1 MNLKSLN
8 YMIKKILI
16 LIICSFL
23 PISAIVA
30 QNYIV
35 FKTVG
40 NVAIEEKL
48 VEEGNVITSDTKLRI
63 DKDSELMLIDEQ
75 NNKMVTIKGSAE
87 GKLTDILKTINV
99 SLKNV
104 TSKYVSYMKQ
114 KLNNKNN
121 DNNYMQSAGTSY
133 RETDSIAK
141 QKLSNLGKK

>member
-1 MNLKSLN
+1 M
-8 YMIKKILI
+8 MKKILI
-16 LIICSFL
+16 LIICSFS
-23 PISAIVA
+23 PVSAIIA
-30 QNYIV
+30 QNYIA

-40 NVAIEEKL
+40 NVVIEEKL

-63 DKDSELMLIDEQ
+63 DKDSELILIDEE
-75 NNKMVTIKGSAE
+75 NNKMITIKGFAE
-87 GKLTDILKTINV
+87 GKLVDILKTINV
-99 SLKNV
+99 SLKDV

>member
-8 YMIKKILI
+8 YMMKKILI
-16 LIICSFL
+16 LIICSFFL
-23 PISAIVA
+23 VSAIIA

-40 NVAIEEKL
+40 NVVIEEKL

-63 DKDSELMLIDEQ
+63 DKDSELILIDEE
-75 NNKMVTIKGSAE
+75 NNKMITIKGFAE
-87 GKLTDILKTINV
+87 GKLVDILKTIDV
-99 SLKNV
+99 SLKDV